1 MNERYEVRVSGQ
13 PGKYVVVDT
22 KTSTLAAEATTE
34 ARARRIA
41 RDLNKSHARGE
52 QG

>member
-1 MNERYEVRVSGQ
+1 MNERYQVIREPDNR
-13 PGKYVVVDT
+13 YVVIDALNKHTWV
-22 KTSTLAAEATTE
+22 SEPMSAAA
-34 ARARRIA
+34 ARRLA